1 MVSPLGVSEMPPEP
15 LNPDT
20 PLPQAEAVH
29 TPLHAPPAPLPPCP
43 APLLNRPPPSPTA
56 APQAEADPYALERP
70 SWMEGNP
77 KTFSEEQ
84 IKEAKEFAVRE
95 IEAGGNRVRGLG

>member
-1 MVSPLGVSEMPPEP
+1 
-15 LNPDT
+15 
-20 PLPQAEAVH
+20 
-29 TPLHAPPAPLPPCP
+29 
-43 APLLNRPPPSPTA
+43 
-56 APQAEADPYALERP
+56 
-70 SWMEGNP
+70 MEGNP